1 MHLSNIYLIDNL
13 YFKQILNM
21 ELRHLRYFV
30 AVAEELSFTRAADRL
45 HIGQPPLSQQVQAL
59 EEEIGAKL
67 FDRSRR
73 TIRLTEA
80 GRVFLDDAHQVLALA
95 ASAAETARRIEKGE
109 IGQLKIGF
117 TKSTAFTPI
126 FPRIINTYRKQYPNV
141 KLVLLEMSTMRQL
154 AALSDYTIDLG
165 FLRPPETD
173 IPPNFV
179 HTTLQDHPLS
189 VVLPANHR
197 LADAARISV
206 EDLRDEAFVMFPR
219 DEGTTLNPQIYRL
232 CAEAGFV
239 PKIAMEARE
248 AATITG
254 LVAAGC
260 GVSILPDL
268 FGSMGIKDVRFRL
281 IEAPEA
287 VTKLVL
293 AGRSDESGSIPRAF
307 FEIAKEVAGY

>member
-1 MHLSNIYLIDNL
+1 
-13 YFKQILNM
+13 M

-59 EEEIGAKL
+59 EEEIGAVL

-80 GRVFLDDAHQVLALA
+80 GRVFLEDARRVLALA
-95 ASAAETARRIEKGE
+95 ANAAETARRVEKGE

-126 FPRIINTYRKQYPNV
+126 FPKIINTYRTRFPNV
-141 KLVLLEMSTMRQL
+141 KLVLHEMSTMRQVV
-154 AALSDYTIDLG
+154 ALTDYSLDLG
-165 FLRPPETD
+165 FIRPPETD
-173 IPPNFV
+173 IAS
-179 HTTLQDHPLS
+179 HLRCTTLQDHPLS
-189 VVLPANHR
+189 VVLPENHH
-197 LADAARISV
+197 LAKVSRVSV
-206 EDLRDEAFVMFPR
+206 EDLKSEEFVMFPR

-268 FGSMGIKDVRFRL
+268 FRSMGIKGVVFRL
-281 IEAPEA
+281 IETPAA
-287 VTKLVL
+287 VAKLVL
-293 AGRSDESGSIPRAF
+293 ASRAQESGTIPRAF
-307 FEIAKEVAGY
+307 FEIARELAIL

>member
-1 MHLSNIYLIDNL
+1 
-13 YFKQILNM
+13 M
-21 ELRHLRYFV
+21 ELRHLRYFT
-30 AVAEELSFTRAADRL
+30 AVAEELSFTRAAERL
-45 HIGQPPLSQQVQAL
+45 HIGQPPLSQQIQAL
-59 EEEIGAKL
+59 EEEIGAVL

-80 GRVFLDDAHQVLALA
+80 GRVFLDDARQVLALA
-95 ASAAETARRIEKGE
+95 ANAAETARRVEKGE

-126 FPRIINTYRKQYPNV
+126 FPKIINTYRKQFPNV
-141 KLVLLEMSTMRQL
+141 KLLLLEMSTMRQI
-154 AALSDYTIDLG
+154 AALSDYSIDLG
-165 FLRPPETD
+165 FIRPPETD
-173 IPPNFV
+173 IPQHFV
-179 HTTLQDHPLS
+179 LTTLQDHPLS
-189 VVLPANHR
+189 VVLPENHR
-197 LADAARISV
+197 LANVARISV
-206 EDLRDEAFVMFPR
+206 EDLKNEEFIMFPR

-239 PKIAMEARE
+239 PRIAMEARE

-268 FGSMGIKDVRFRL
+268 FSSMGIKDVRFRL
-281 IEAPEA
+281 IEAPAA

-293 AGRSDESGSIPRAF
+293 AGRSEESGTIPRAF
-307 FEIAKEVAGY
+307 FEIARALADY

>member
-1 MHLSNIYLIDNL
+1 
-13 YFKQILNM
+13 M

-59 EEEIGAKL
+59 EEEIGAVL

-80 GRVFLDDAHQVLALA
+80 GRVFLEDAQRVLALA
-95 ASAAETARRIEKGE
+95 ADAAETARRIEKGE

-126 FPRIINTYRKQYPNV
+126 FPKIINTYRTQFPKV
-141 KLVLLEMSTMRQL
+141 KLVLQEMSTMRQV
-154 AALSDYTIDLG
+154 AALADYSLDLG
-165 FLRPPETD
+165 FIRPPETD
-173 IPPNFV
+173 IASHLLF
-179 HTTLQDHPLS
+179 TTLQEHPLS
-189 VVLPANHR
+189 VVLPENHH
-197 LADAARISV
+197 LAKASRVSV
-206 EDLRDEAFVMFPR
+206 EDLKNEEFVMFPR

-268 FGSMGIKDVRFRL
+268 FSSMGIKGVLFRL
-281 IEAPEA
+281 IETPAA
-287 VTKLVL
+287 VAKLVL
-293 AGRSDESGSIPRAF
+293 ASRAKESGAIPRAF
-307 FEIAKEVAGY
+307 FEIARELVAR